1 MISKRPVFALIEK
14 AAAVLVLS
22 AVSSLAVAQ
31 FSGSMALTSD
41 YDYRGYS
48 QTEGDIALQGSAA
61 YSHESG
67 FYGSVWG
74 STLDWGPDSD
84 ADIEVDWVVGYTS
97 AFGDSGVSYDAGF
110 LYYDYPGV
118 SEADF
123 LEIYAGLGWSLFK
136 IKLSYSDDF
145 AGFGASGWYLD
156 GGVAHDWDNGFG
168 IFAYAGYSFGDV
180 FSYGEGLPFGAPD
193 YLNYGLG
200 GRYTLGGHVIFDARV
215 VGTNQSGVY
224 KIEDGVFENDF
235 RGLASISITFP

>member
-1 MISKRPVFALIEK
+1 MKSTRPDLGIFGK
-14 AAAVLVLS
+14 AAAVLFLM
-22 AVSSLAVAQ
+22 AVSSVAVAQ
-31 FSGSMALTSD
+31 FSGYVTVTSD

-48 QTEGDIALQGSAA
+48 QTDGDWALQGGAA

-67 FYGSVWG
+67 LYGSVWA

-84 ADIEVDWVVGYTS
+84 ADIEVDWVLGYTNE
-97 AFGDSGVSYDAGF
+97 FGDSGVNYDVGF

-123 LEIYAGLGWSLFK
+123 LEIYAGLSWSLFRV
-136 IKLSYSDDF
+136 KLSYSDDF

-156 GGVAHDWDNGFG
+156 GGVAYDWDNGFG
-168 IFAYAGYSFGDV
+168 VFAYAGYSFGDV

-200 GRYTLGGHVIFDARV
+200 GKYVLGDHVTFDARI
-215 VGTNQSGVY
+215 VGTDQSGIY
-224 KIEDGVFENDF
+224 RIEDGVFENDA
-235 RGLASISITFP
+235 RGIVSVTVSFP